1 MTTSAANMKDLV
13 SRIEKKFGKEAV
25 SHGEANVSFL
35 HSGSFGLD
43 LALGGGW
50 ALGRIIETYGGESC
64 GKTTA
69 AIHAAVEMQKM
80 GKAVGYVDVEQAMDP
95 DYMKALGLD
104 MREEKFILSQPDNAE
119 QAMEIVRLM
128 CEEPEIGLVV
138 LDSVAGLTP
147 TATLQGEAGDAKVA
161 LVARLM
167 SSQLNILK
175 NICKKNN
182 CILFCINQIRDKVG
196 GGFGFGGATT
206 QTPGG
211 RALRFYASQRIE
223 MARIGSE
230 KEGEEAVAN
239 KTRIT
244 VKKNKVAKPFKK
256 CDILIR
262 FGIGFDQIQE
272 IVELAVAYKVCSKKG
287 SFFYYGSGEG
297 AYRIGQGMSN
307 VRELLCKDKALL
319 EEIAELTKQAI
330 KEHEKEEMEVEDETD

>member
-1 MTTSAANMKDLV
+1 MATNGVKDLI

-25 SHGEANVSFL
+25 SHGTANVDFL

-43 LALGGGW
+43 IALGGGW
-50 ALGRIIETYGGESC
+50 AIGRIIEIYGPESC

-69 AIHAAVEMQKM
+69 AIHAAVEMQKT
-80 GKAVGYVDVEQAMDP
+80 GRAVGYVDVEQAMDP
-95 DYMKALGLD
+95 EYMQSLGLD
-104 MREEKFILSQPDNAE
+104 MSDEKFILSQPDNAE
-119 QAMEIVRLM
+119 QAMEIVSIM
-128 CEEPEIGLVV
+128 CEEPAIGLVV

-147 TATLQGEAGDAKVA
+147 TATLMGEAGDAKVA

-167 SSQLNILK
+167 SAQLNILK

-196 GGFGFGGATT
+196 GGFGFGAATT

-211 RALRFYASQRIE
+211 RALRFYSSQRAE

-230 KEGEEAVAN
+230 KEGEETVAN

-244 VKKNKVAKPFKK
+244 VKKNKVAKPYRK

-272 IVELAVAYKVCSKKG
+272 IVDLAIEYKICTKKG
-287 SFFYYGSGEG
+287 SFFYYGSGDDS
-297 AYRIGQGMSN
+297 YRLGQGMAN
-307 VRELLCKDKALL
+307 VREILAKDSALL
-319 EEIAELTKQAI
+319 EEIKDLTTQAI
-330 KEHEKEEMEVEDETD
+330 QEAEAKEEEDETD

>member
-1 MTTSAANMKDLV
+1 MSNGIKDLV
-13 SRIEKKFGKEAV
+13 AQIEKRFGKEAISRGNSIV
-25 SHGEANVSFL
+25 DFI
-35 HSGSFGLD
+35 HSGSVSLD
-43 LALGGGW
+43 NALGGGW
-50 ALGRIIETYGGESC
+50 AVGRIIEIYGGESS

-69 AIHAAVEMQKM
+69 AIHAAVEVQKT
-80 GKAVGYVDVEQAMDP
+80 GRSVGYVDVEQAMDP
-95 DYMKALGLD
+95 EYMQALGLD
-104 MREEKFILSQPDNAE
+104 MSDDKFILSQPDNAE

-182 CILFCINQIRDKVG
+182 CTLLCINQIRDKVG
-196 GGFGFGGATT
+196 GAFGFGGPST

-230 KEGEEAVAN
+230 KEGDEMVAN

-256 CDILIR
+256 CDVLIR
-262 FGIGFDQIQE
+262 FGIGFDKIQE
-272 IVELAVAYKVCSKKG
+272 ILDLAIENKICSKKG
-287 SFFYYGSGEG
+287 AWYYYGTGED
-297 AYRIGQGMSN
+297 ACRLGQGAANTRETLIKDSVLFDEIKQLTMSAM
-307 VRELLCKDKALL
+307 K
-319 EEIAELTKQAI
+319 
-330 KEHEKEEMEVEDETD
+330 EKEESIERIENETD